1 MHGWLPLDYFRY
13 MVTCKSSKSRTSLD
27 FGGMGEFGLGQKG
40 QQLGIYMPFKT
51 LFQVIDPLT
60 KNCLI
65 FWLFVLRPSTPLARP
80 RLHHIKLLLELSC
93 NFMRFFVKTLENWWS
108 KHLFL
113 KSLLLSLNLCE
124 SRIPVRFY
132 IESPYPIPPYG
143 VQYCPLIVMY
153 TTNALQKC
161 KNILHRIACFWYFVF

>member
-27 FGGMGEFGLGQKG
+27 FWAMGEFGLGHKG
-40 QQLGIYMPFKT
+40 HQLGIHMPLIT

-80 RLHHIKLLLELSC
+80 RLHHFKLLLRLSC

-108 KHLFL
+108 KINYNVHYHCLAKTFCIELLAFDILF
-113 KSLLLSLNLCE
+113 
-124 SRIPVRFY
+124 
-132 IESPYPIPPYG
+132 
-143 VQYCPLIVMY
+143 
-153 TTNALQKC
+153 
-161 KNILHRIACFWYFVF
+161 FWG

>member
-1 MHGWLPLDYFRY
+1 MHDWLRLDYFRY

-27 FGGMGEFGLGQKG
+27 LGGHGGVWTGTER
-40 QQLGIYMPFKT
+40 T
-51 LFQVIDPLT
+51 LARDIHASQNTFSSNWSSDEKLLDILA
-60 KNCLI
+60 
-65 FWLFVLRPSTPLARP
+65 PSTPLARP
-80 RLHHIKLLLELSC
+80 RLHHFKLLFRLSC

-124 SRIPVRFY
+124 SRILVRFY
-132 IESPYPIPPYG
+132 IESPNPIPPHG

-153 TTNALQKC
+153 TTTALQKC
-161 KNILHRIACFWYFVF
+161 KNILHRIACFWYFVFGG

>member
-1 MHGWLPLDYFRY
+1 
-13 MVTCKSSKSRTSLD
+13 MVTCKSSKSRMSLD
-27 FGGMGEFGLGQKG
+27 FGCVGEFGLGQNG
-40 QQLGIYMPFKT
+40 HQLGIYMPLRT

-80 RLHHIKLLLELSC
+80 RLHHFKLLFRLSC
-93 NFMRFFVKTLENWWS
+93 NFMRFFVKTLENCWS

-124 SRIPVRFY
+124 SRISVRFY
-132 IESPYPIPPYG
+132 IESPNHIPPHG
-143 VQYCPLIVMY
+143 VQYCPLLVMY
-153 TTNALQKC
+153 TTTALQKC
-161 KNILHRIACFWYFVF
+161 KNILHRIACF

>member
-1 MHGWLPLDYFRY
+1 

-27 FGGMGEFGLGQKG
+27 FWGMWEFGRGQKG
-40 QQLGIYMPFKT
+40 HQLGIYMPFKT

-65 FWLFVLRPSTPLARP
+65 FWLFVLRPSTLLARL

-161 KNILHRIACFWYFVF
+161 TNILHSIACF